1 MYSKKTEIQGKKREK
16 IALVT
21 GLRTK
26 KDVIKY

>member
-1 MYSKKTEIQGKKREK
+1 MYSKKTEIQGKQEK

-26 KDVIKY
+26 KDVNKY

>member
-26 KDVIKY
+26 KDVNKY